1 MESQLAAWLLSI
13 QERLQAIPL
22 TYSTTRTWGS
32 FTPINLPEVLAAL
45 AALASELEAVAASAH
60 VGGVLRDYERVEQL
74 LAGVTR
80 SMKVWYLCRSAAER
94 ACPARKAPMTQSS
107 CPGGILRLGSL

>member
-1 MESQLAAWLLSI
+1 MLKLCARSPTHSCPLARCWTLTQVALVESQLAAWLLSI

-32 FTPINLPEVLAAL
+32 FTPTNLSEVLAAL
-45 AALASELEAVAASAH
+45 AALACELEAVAASAH

-80 SMKVWYLCRSAAER
+80 SMEVW
-94 ACPARKAPMTQSS
+94 
-107 CPGGILRLGSL
+107 